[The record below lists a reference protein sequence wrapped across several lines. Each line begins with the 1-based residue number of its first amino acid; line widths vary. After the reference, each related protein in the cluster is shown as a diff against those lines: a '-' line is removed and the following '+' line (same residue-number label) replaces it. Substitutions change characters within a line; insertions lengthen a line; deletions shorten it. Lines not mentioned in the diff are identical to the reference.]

1 VAVVDDLKRVPL
13 FADLNQRQL
22 GKLRKCARERVHEPG
37 MTVLREGE
45 MSGVGF
51 FIIVEGEATVSIG
64 GRDVRT
70 LGPGDHFGEL
80 ALITER
86 ERVATVSART
96 RLRSLEIPIWE
107 FRDFALANPDVTW
120 KLLRHVVE
128 LLSEERN

>member
-1 VAVVDDLKRVPL
+1 
-13 FADLNQRQL
+13 
-22 GKLRKCARERVHEPG
+22 
-37 MTVLREGE
+37 

-51 FIIVEGEATVSIG
+51 FIITEGEATVNIG

-80 ALITER
+80 ALISGR

-96 RLRSLEIPIWE
+96 RLRSLEIPVWE

-120 KLLRHVVE
+120 KLLRHVVD
-128 LLSEERN
+128 LLSTER